1 MKIVSS
7 TRGRTAQSNDA
18 PINLWRPSI
27 TSLKIRI
34 KHWLSCDTDLYV
46 TGAINKINQFTFLRV
61 RTSLNYAEPWLA
73 ALETPVL
80 LRRGW
85 HFVSLFIRVKKTK
98 QKNSQT
104 HTTVGAHR
112 KVKVIRMN
120 LMTRVRRGES
130 GWSSNSRLLNVM
142 WLIHHI
148 QTRQELLW
156 LFFFLLH
163 PGHCWPANDFTKVCT
178 GSHSSWSSLSLSA
191 GL

>member
-18 PINLWRPSI
+18 PIILWRPTI
-27 TSLKIRI
+27 TSLNIRI
-34 KHWLSCDTDLYV
+34 KHWLSCGTDLYV

-61 RTSLNYAEPWLA
+61 RTSLNYTEPWLA

-80 LRRGW
+80 LRRVW
-85 HFVSLFIRVKKTK
+85 HFVSLCIRVKKQKTK
-98 QKNSQT
+98 KQPDLHDSRGSSKSEGDQNE
-104 HTTVGAHR
+104 
-112 KVKVIRMN
+112 

-130 GWSSNSRLLNVM
+130 GWNSSSRLLNVM

-156 LFFFLLH
+156 LFLFSSPRSLLTFQ
-163 PGHCWPANDFTKVCT
+163 W
-178 GSHSSWSSLSLSA
+178 LY
-191 GL
+191 

>member
-18 PINLWRPSI
+18 PINLWWPAI

-80 LRRGW
+80 LRRIW
-85 HFVSLFIRVKKTK
+85 HFVSLFIRVKKHK

-104 HTTVGAHR
+104 RTIVGAHR

-120 LMTRVRRGES
+120 WWQGLDEVRAVEVAAADCWMS
-130 GWSSNSRLLNVM
+130 CDSFTTSR
-142 WLIHHI
+142 
-148 QTRQELLW
+148 QDKSCSD
-156 LFFFLLH
+156 FFFLFFTPVIVDLPMTLLKCVLVLIRPGLH
-163 PGHCWPANDFTKVCT
+163 C
-178 GSHSSWSSLSLSA
+178 L
-191 GL
+191 